1 MSTPRR
7 DFLGM
12 MGAGG
17 LFMAGGGSTAELPE
31 EYLSHSLS
39 SQYDMSWVKRVRG
52 KHRAVFDAPEPSDG
66 DGLWRAV
73 TWRDQCREV
82 FGVDLSKV
90 SSVLVLR
97 HNAIHLIMDDS
108 YWARFEIGK
117 QLEWKAPRSE
127 EWITR
132 NPQGLRTPGAD
143 PAQDVFNLQS
153 FHETGGIILACD
165 LAFRQVVA
173 QYRRGTSLSRDEAT
187 AEAVSHV
194 LPGVTL
200 LPSGYFAIVAAQ
212 DAGCRYVWAV

>member
-17 LFMAGGGSTAELPE
+17 LFMAGGVPAPELSE
-31 EYLSHSLS
+31 EYLSASLS
-39 SQYDMSWVKRVRG
+39 SQYDMSWVKQVKGR
-52 KHRAVFDAPEPSDG
+52 HRAVFDAPEVSDG

-73 TWRDQCREV
+73 TWRDQCKEV
-82 FGVDLSKV
+82 YGVDVSKV

-108 YWARFEIGK
+108 YWSRFEVGK
-117 QLEWKAPRSE
+117 ELEWKAPRSE

-132 NPQGLRTPGAD
+132 NPMGLRTPGAD
-143 PAQDVFNLQS
+143 PARDIFNLQS
-153 FHETGGIILACD
+153 FHETGGITLACD

-173 QYRRGTSLSRDEAT
+173 KYRQGTQLTRDDAT
-187 AEAVSHV
+187 AEARSHV
-194 LPGVTL
+194 LTGVTI
-200 LPSGYFAIVAAQ
+200 LPSGYFAVVAAQ

>member
-17 LFMAGGGSTAELPE
+17 LFMAGGTAGGSLPE
-31 EYLSHSLS
+31 EYLSTSLS
-39 SQYDMSWVKRVRG
+39 SKYDMSWVKRVKG
-52 KHRAVFDAPEPSDG
+52 KHRAVFDSPEVSEG

-73 TWRDQCREV
+73 SWRAECGEV
-82 FGVDLSKV
+82 YGVDVSKV
-90 SSVLVLR
+90 SSVLVQR

-108 YWARFEIGK
+108 YWTRFEIGK
-117 QLEWKAPRSE
+117 ELEWKAPRSE

-143 PAQDVFNLQS
+143 PARDIYNLQS
-153 FHETGGIILACD
+153 FHETGGITLACE
-165 LAFRQVVA
+165 LAFRAVVA
-173 QYRRGTSLSRDEAT
+173 KYRQGTSLSREEAT
-187 AEAVSHV
+187 AEALSHV